1 MSKTKQAVLKQ
12 QEARVLRSRGR
23 ASDHLI
29 ANALEREA
37 QSLLTPESTEL
48 VLGEVLTPYD
58 DDRCLISNT
67 LENPD
72 GVSVDASS
80 ARMDLLADANVL
92 ELGVDA
98 ADSIGAANSIEKM
111 LAHQMAAS
119 HTLAMRLASRAQN
132 DDLPTLEQARLTNA
146 SSRMMDSF
154 NTAIAT
160 FQRLRSGGRQRVIVQ
175 HQHVTVE
182 GGAQAVVGG
191 PLAKNNE

>member
-111 LAHQMAAS
+111 LSHQMAAS

-154 NTAIAT
+154 NTSIAT
-160 FQRLRSGGRQRVIVQ
+160 LQRLRSGGRQRVIVQ